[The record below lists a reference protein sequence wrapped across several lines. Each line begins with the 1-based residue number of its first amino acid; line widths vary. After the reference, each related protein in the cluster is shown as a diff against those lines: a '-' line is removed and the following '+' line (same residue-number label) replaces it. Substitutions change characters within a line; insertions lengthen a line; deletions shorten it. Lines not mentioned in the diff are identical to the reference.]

1 MADQVKK
8 TAYNDKETAI
18 EQLHI
23 DFGYLKEEIAQY
35 MDAGNSYV
43 EMKNCMLHAYASKVS
58 LAEIM
63 EMRKLYGWAKIDY
76 LLKLSA
82 QDLWEANIEHQADR
96 MEKFMNLDRKIVIE
110 WMHKGYGVHQV
121 KRASFIARHIDMPLG
136 DILAMKTRKVKW
148 PEIAVSLGLRP
159 EDCRE

>member
-18 EQLHI
+18 ERLHI
-23 DFGYLKEEIAQY
+23 DFGYSKEEIAQY

-43 EMKNCMLHAYASKVS
+43 EMKNCMLHAYASKVP
-58 LAEIM
+58 LVEIM

-121 KRASFIARHIDMPLG
+121 KRASFIARHIDMPLA